1 MFEDIQR
8 WIAEYGYLTILIWTF
23 IEGETV
29 VIVAGVIAKL
39 GHLELPLVML
49 SAFVG
54 SLCGDQFYF
63 FIGRKQ
69 GRKLLDRHPKWAGRV
84 GWINRH
90 LERHRD
96 FLVLTFRFY
105 YGVRNIT
112 PFVIGA
118 SDISTLR
125 FIVLNTIGAAV
136 WAVSFAGAG
145 YLFGEA
151 MESFLGRMHDAQ
163 LWILGSIIGIAVLA
177 WVIMRLR
184 RRAKYRESAAQTDID
199 LSVPKPPQAPDA

>member
-1 MFEDIQR
+1 MFENIQH

-69 GRKLLDRHPKWAGRV
+69 GRKLLDKHPKWAGRV
-84 GWINRH
+84 AWINRH

-118 SDISTLR
+118 SDISTAR
-125 FIVLNTIGAAV
+125 FIMLNMIGAAV
-136 WAVSFAGAG
+136 WAISFAGAG

-151 MESFLGRMHDAQ
+151 MESFLGRMHNAQ
-163 LWILGSIIGIAVLA
+163 LYILGTIIGLAVLA
-177 WVIMRLR
+177 WLVMRLR
-184 RRAKYRESAAQTDID
+184 RRAKDRQIEADAVVQAAKAK
-199 LSVPKPPQAPDA
+199 SPPAPDA